1 MVREIHAERRET
13 APSTATKEV
22 GGRTTNRP
30 LESPGLY
37 ADGNT
42 PRLFSPHLKHKGY
55 ESNY

>member
-1 MVREIHAERRET
+1 ML
-13 APSTATKEV
+13 KEEKQPLV
-22 GGRTTNRP
+22 QLQRRTTNRL
-30 LESPGLY
+30 LESLGLY